1 MASHCWIEVVVVVL
15 VVVVGVGSGHT
26 SDDAWTSWPMIR
38 GPIGQS

>member
-26 SDDAWTSWPMIR
+26 SDDAWTS
-38 GPIGQS
+38 